1 MFRRALLALPLATL
15 LSTAAAAPDPAL
27 PPAFQEGLDA
37 LSSSLWEV
45 AAARF
50 QTALDTPNLDP
61 KARPEILLRLAETRI
76 RAGESEA
83 ALKLLADPALASR
96 PELAFWKA
104 QALAAAGRFNEA
116 LALLDDKSVAAD
128 APHFREALFTR
139 AALKRALGDLPGAV
153 EALNLLIKDR
163 DAATALQAR
172 LQAAEI
178 LLELGDAEKALTA
191 TPPPTAKMTPLQA
204 VEADLLRARAQLEK
218 GEHQAAA
225 ALFSALLQKEDPA
238 LKSIQHD
245 AAVGLARAQLA
256 AGNREA
262 ATDGL
267 LAFIEQRRTSPRIGQ
282 AFPVLLDCLPGKPAA
297 DDVILTR
304 LREWC
309 PPPPLKS
316 PIGITY
322 GDGAASA
329 WPVAAA
335 VPDELGTQALYHLAL
350 GLRREGSDD
359 SKARARQALT
369 RLRIEYPAHPL
380 AERALLEASRWD
392 LADGRKEQ
400 AAAALAA
407 LEGSSS
413 APTLRAEASLSAAA
427 TAFAAGDFELAA
439 GELEKA
445 SALLDG
451 NARRDVSLNQAVA
464 RLAMG
469 DLPGFKSIETAGAK
483 DISLAIDLALER
495 ALFQTSRRDP
505 GALAALDRFILDHPS
520 HPRLPEV
527 RLAAAH
533 AALEAIPPDPAFA
546 KAQLDSLPEP
556 EAAALPPA
564 TLALARI
571 RLASRE
577 KRHADAVAVAET
589 FLKDF
594 PQDPRV
600 PEIQFELGQAYFENG
615 DYNKAR
621 LELDKFATA
630 HPDSPAAAPALLR
643 AARATVLVATP
654 EAKAESLVLFDR
666 LIAGKGD
673 LADAAR
679 LEKARVLDYPQAA
692 KELLPWFQ
700 SMKKDHPLR
709 LIAGLHLCD
718 ALYNSA
724 VADPAPMKQAL
735 AIYEDLL
742 AGLPAESPE
751 RFKIQ
756 YYRGRVLEQLPDPES
771 LSEKRLKEAIDVYFS
786 VLQAAA
792 KQAPADWQ
800 WVDLCGLRARTLLE
814 NQQRWE
820 AALAIAEQHAKL
832 HQTTKLAKDAA
843 GRAKE
848 LELEHM
854 LWRDRE

>member
-15 LSTAAAAPDPAL
+15 LSAAAAT
-27 PPAFQEGLDA
+27 PPAYQEGLDA
-37 LSSSLWEV
+37 LSASLWEI
-45 AAARF
+45 AAVRF
-50 QTALDTPNLDP
+50 ETALATPDLDP

-76 RAGESEA
+76 RNGEPDA
-83 ALKLLADPALASR
+83 ALIWLADPALATR
-96 PELAFWKA
+96 PELPFWKA
-104 QALAAAGRFNEA
+104 QALAAAGQFNDA
-116 LALLDDKSVAAD
+116 LALLDEKATADD

-163 DAATALQAR
+163 NAATALRAR
-172 LQAAEI
+172 LQAAAI
-178 LLELGDAEKALTA
+178 LLDLGDAEKALTA
-191 TPPPTAKMTPLQA
+191 TPPPTARMTPVQA

-218 GEHQAAA
+218 GEHQAATGI
-225 ALFSALLQKEDPA
+225 FTALLQKEDPA
-238 LKSIQHD
+238 FKAVQHD
-245 AAVGLARAQLA
+245 AAVGLARSQLA

-267 LAFIEQRRTSPRIGQ
+267 LAFIEQQRTSPRIGQ
-282 AFPVLLDCLPGKPAA
+282 AFPVLLDCLPGQPAA

-316 PIGITY
+316 PIGITM
-322 GDGAASA
+322 GDDAASA
-329 WPVAAA
+329 WPTSSAE
-335 VPDELGTQALYHLAL
+335 PDELGTQSLYHLAL
-350 GLRREGSDD
+350 GLRREGSDE

-413 APTLRAEASLSAAA
+413 APTLRAEASLSAAS
-427 TAFAAGDFELAA
+427 TAFTAGDFALAA

-451 NARRDVSLNQAVA
+451 DARRDVSLNQAVA

-469 DLPGFKSIETAGAK
+469 DLPGFQTLATAGAN
-483 DISLAIDLALER
+483 DISLVIDLALER
-495 ALFQTSRRDP
+495 ALFLTSRRDP
-505 GALAALDRFILDHPS
+505 GAMASLDRFILDHPS
-520 HPRLPEV
+520 HPRLPEA

-533 AALEAIPPDPAFA
+533 AALDATPPDPAFA
-546 KAQLDSLPEP
+546 KAQLDNLSESQATELS
-556 EAAALPPA
+556 PA
-564 TLALARI
+564 TLALAKI
-571 RLASRE
+571 RLATRE
-577 KRHADAVAVAET
+577 KRHADAAALAES
-589 FLKDF
+589 FLKAL
-594 PQDPRV
+594 PEDPRS
-600 PEIQFELGQAYFENG
+600 PEIHFELGQAFFENG

-621 LELDKFATA
+621 LELEKFATA

-643 AARATVLVATP
+643 AARAAVLVATP
-654 EAKAESLVLFDR
+654 EAKVESLVLFDKI
-666 LIAGKGD
+666 IAAKGD

-679 LEKARVLDYPQAA
+679 LEKARVLDHPQAA

-724 VADPAPMKQAL
+724 GTDPGPMQQAL
-735 AIYEDLL
+735 ATYEDLL
-742 AGLPAESPE
+742 AGLAADSPE

-756 YYRGRVLEQLPDPES
+756 YYRGRVLEQLPDPKNP
-771 LSEKRLKEAIDVYFS
+771 SEKRLQEALDVYFS

-800 WVDLCGLRARTLLE
+800 WVDMCGVRARTLLE

-820 AALAIAEQHAKL
+820 AAIAIAEQHAKL
-832 HQTTKLAKDAA
+832 HGTSKLAKDAA
-843 GRAKE
+843 DRAKV
-848 LELEHM
+848 LKLEHFIF
-854 LWRDRE
+854 DESE

>member
-15 LSTAAAAPDPAL
+15 LSAAAAT
-27 PPAFQEGLDA
+27 PPAYQEGLDA
-37 LSSSLWEV
+37 LSASLWEI
-45 AAARF
+45 AAVRF
-50 QTALDTPNLDP
+50 ETALATPDLDP
-61 KARPEILLRLAETRI
+61 KSRPEILLRLAETRI
-76 RAGESEA
+76 RNGEPDA
-83 ALKLLADPALASR
+83 ALKWLADPALATR
-96 PELAFWKA
+96 PELPFWKA
-104 QALAAAGRFNEA
+104 QALAAAGQFNDA
-116 LALLDDKSVAAD
+116 LALLDEKATADD

-163 DAATALQAR
+163 NAATALRAR
-172 LQAAEI
+172 LQAAAI
-178 LLELGDAEKALTA
+178 LLDLGDAEKALTA
-191 TPPPTAKMTPLQA
+191 TPPPTARMTPVQA

-225 ALFSALLQKEDPA
+225 GIFAALLQKEDPA
-238 LKSIQHD
+238 FKAVQHD

-267 LAFIEQRRTSPRIGQ
+267 LAFIEQQRTSPRIGQ
-282 AFPVLLDCLPGKPAA
+282 AFPVLLGCLPGQPAA

-316 PIGITY
+316 PIGITM
-322 GDGAASA
+322 GDDAASA
-329 WPVAAA
+329 WPTSAAE
-335 VPDELGTQALYHLAL
+335 PDELGTQALYHLAL
-350 GLRREGSDD
+350 GLRREGSNE

-413 APTLRAEASLSAAA
+413 APTLRAEASLSAAS
-427 TAFAAGDFELAA
+427 TAFTAGDFTLAA

-451 NARRDVSLNQAVA
+451 DARRDVSLNQAVA

-469 DLPGFKSIETAGAK
+469 DLPGFQTLATAGAN
-483 DISLAIDLALER
+483 DISLVIDLALER
-495 ALFQTSRRDP
+495 ALFMTSRRDP
-505 GALAALDRFILDHPS
+505 GAMASLDRFILDHPS
-520 HPRLPEV
+520 HPRLPEA

-533 AALEAIPPDPAFA
+533 AALDAIPPDPAFA
-546 KAQLDSLPEP
+546 KAQLDNLSESQ
-556 EAAALPPA
+556 AAELSPA
-564 TLALARI
+564 TLALAKI
-571 RLASRE
+571 RLANRE
-577 KRHADAVAVAET
+577 KRHADAAALAES
-589 FLKDF
+589 FLKAL
-594 PQDPRV
+594 PEDPRS
-600 PEIQFELGQAYFENG
+600 PEIHFELGQAFFENG

-621 LELDKFATA
+621 LELEKFATA

-643 AARATVLVATP
+643 AARAAVLVATP
-654 EAKAESLVLFDR
+654 EAKVESLVLFDKI
-666 LIAGKGD
+666 IAAKGD

-679 LEKARVLDYPQAA
+679 LEKARVLDHPQAA

-724 VADPAPMKQAL
+724 GTDPGPMQQAL

-742 AGLPAESPE
+742 AGLAADSPD

-756 YYRGRVLEQLPDPES
+756 YYRGRVLEQLPDPKTP
-771 LSEKRLKEAIDVYFS
+771 SEKRLQEALDVYFS

-800 WVDLCGLRARTLLE
+800 WVDMCGVRARTLLE

-820 AALAIAEQHAKL
+820 AAIAIAEQHAKL
-832 HQTTKLAKDAA
+832 HGTSKLAKDAA
-843 GRAKE
+843 DRAKV
-848 LELEHM
+848 LKLEHFIF
-854 LWRDRE
+854 DESE

>member
-15 LSTAAAAPDPAL
+15 LSTAAAAPDPTL

-50 QTALDTPNLDP
+50 ETALATPDLDP

-76 RAGESEA
+76 RAGEAEA
-83 ALKLLADPALASR
+83 ALKLLADPALAPR

-116 LALLDDKSVAAD
+116 LALLDDKAVAAD

-163 DAATALQAR
+163 NAATALQAR

-329 WPVAAA
+329 WPTPAAA
-335 VPDELGTQALYHLAL
+335 PDELGTQALYHLAL

-495 ALFQTSRRDP
+495 ALFQTSRHDP

-533 AALEAIPPDPAFA
+533 AALESIPPDPAFA

-556 EAAALPPA
+556 QAAALPPA

-577 KRHADAVAVAET
+577 KRHADAAAAAET

-621 LELDKFATA
+621 LELDKFATS

-814 NQQRWE
+814 NQQHWE
-820 AALAIAEQHAKL
+820 AAIAIAEQHGKL

-854 LWRDRE
+854 KWRDRE

>member
-15 LSTAAAAPDPAL
+15 LSAAAAT
-27 PPAFQEGLDA
+27 PPAYQEGLDA
-37 LSSSLWEV
+37 LSASLWEI
-45 AAARF
+45 AAVRF
-50 QTALDTPNLDP
+50 ETALATPDLDP

-76 RAGESEA
+76 RNGEPDA
-83 ALKLLADPALASR
+83 ALIWLADPALATR
-96 PELAFWKA
+96 PELPFWKA
-104 QALAAAGRFNEA
+104 QALAAAGQFNDA
-116 LALLDDKSVAAD
+116 LALLDEKATADD

-163 DAATALQAR
+163 NAATALRAR
-172 LQAAEI
+172 LQAAAI
-178 LLELGDAEKALTA
+178 LLDLGDAEKALTA
-191 TPPPTAKMTPLQA
+191 TPPPTARMTPVQA

-218 GEHQAAA
+218 GEHQAATGI
-225 ALFSALLQKEDPA
+225 FTALLQKEDPA
-238 LKSIQHD
+238 FKAVQHD

-267 LAFIEQRRTSPRIGQ
+267 LAFIEQQRTSPRIGQ
-282 AFPVLLDCLPGKPAA
+282 AFPVLLDCLPGQPAP

-316 PIGITY
+316 PIGITM
-322 GDGAASA
+322 GDDAASA
-329 WPVAAA
+329 WPTSAAE
-335 VPDELGTQALYHLAL
+335 PDELGTQSLYHLAL
-350 GLRREGSDD
+350 GLRREGSDE

-413 APTLRAEASLSAAA
+413 APTLRAEASLSAAS
-427 TAFAAGDFELAA
+427 TAFTAGDFALAA

-451 NARRDVSLNQAVA
+451 DARRDVSLNQAVA

-469 DLPGFKSIETAGAK
+469 DLPGFQTLATAGAN
-483 DISLAIDLALER
+483 DISLVIDLALER
-495 ALFQTSRRDP
+495 ALFLTSRRDP
-505 GALAALDRFILDHPS
+505 GAMASLDRFILDHPS
-520 HPRLPEV
+520 HPRLPEA

-533 AALEAIPPDPAFA
+533 AALDATPPDPAFA
-546 KAQLDSLPEP
+546 KAQLDNLSESQATELS
-556 EAAALPPA
+556 PA
-564 TLALARI
+564 TLALAKI
-571 RLASRE
+571 RLATRE
-577 KRHADAVAVAET
+577 KRHADAAALAES
-589 FLKDF
+589 FLKAL
-594 PQDPRV
+594 PEDPRS
-600 PEIQFELGQAYFENG
+600 PEIHFELGQAFFENG

-621 LELDKFATA
+621 LELEKFATA
-630 HPDSPAAAPALLR
+630 HPESPAAAPALLR
-643 AARATVLVATP
+643 AARAAVLVATP
-654 EAKAESLVLFDR
+654 EAKVESLVLFDKI
-666 LIAGKGD
+666 IAAKGD

-679 LEKARVLDYPQAA
+679 LEKARVLDHPQAA

-700 SMKKDHPLR
+700 SMKKEHPLR

-724 VADPAPMKQAL
+724 GTDPGPMQQAL
-735 AIYEDLL
+735 ATYEDLL
-742 AGLPAESPE
+742 AGLAADSPE

-756 YYRGRVLEQLPDPES
+756 YYRGRVLEQLPDPKNP
-771 LSEKRLKEAIDVYFS
+771 SEKRLQEALDVYFS

-800 WVDLCGLRARTLLE
+800 WVDMCGVRARTLLE

-820 AALAIAEQHAKL
+820 AAIAIAEQHAKL
-832 HQTTKLAKDAA
+832 HGTSKLAKDAA
-843 GRAKE
+843 DRAKV
-848 LELEHM
+848 LKLEHFIF
-854 LWRDRE
+854 DESE

>member
-15 LSTAAAAPDPAL
+15 LSAAAAT
-27 PPAFQEGLDA
+27 PPAYQEGLDA
-37 LSSSLWEV
+37 LSASLWEI
-45 AAARF
+45 AAVRF
-50 QTALDTPNLDP
+50 ETALATPDLDP
-61 KARPEILLRLAETRI
+61 VARPEILLRLAETRI
-76 RAGESEA
+76 RNGEPDA
-83 ALKLLADPALASR
+83 ALKWLADPALAAR
-96 PELAFWKA
+96 PELPFWKA
-104 QALAAAGRFNEA
+104 QALAAAGQFNDA
-116 LALLDDKSVAAD
+116 LALLDEKATAAD
-128 APHFREALFTR
+128 APNFREALFTR

-163 DAATALQAR
+163 NAATALRAR
-172 LQAAEI
+172 LQAAAI
-178 LLELGDAEKALTA
+178 LLDLGDAEKALTA
-191 TPPPTAKMTPLQA
+191 TPPPTARMTPVQA

-218 GEHQAAA
+218 GEHQAATGI
-225 ALFSALLQKEDPA
+225 FTALLQKEDPA
-238 LKSIQHD
+238 FKAVQHD

-267 LAFIEQRRTSPRIGQ
+267 LAFIEQQRTSPRIGQ
-282 AFPVLLDCLPGKPAA
+282 AFPVLLDCLPGQPAP

-316 PIGITY
+316 PIGITM
-322 GDGAASA
+322 GDDAASA
-329 WPVAAA
+329 WPTSAAE
-335 VPDELGTQALYHLAL
+335 PDELGTQSLYHLAL
-350 GLRREGSDD
+350 GLRREGSDE

-413 APTLRAEASLSAAA
+413 APTLRAEASLSAAS
-427 TAFAAGDFELAA
+427 TAFTAGDFALAA

-451 NARRDVSLNQAVA
+451 DARRDVSLNQAVA

-469 DLPGFKSIETAGAK
+469 DLPGFQTLATAGAN
-483 DISLAIDLALER
+483 DISLVIDLALER
-495 ALFQTSRRDP
+495 ALFLTSRRDP
-505 GALAALDRFILDHPS
+505 GAMASLDRFILDHPS
-520 HPRLPEV
+520 HPRLPEA

-533 AALEAIPPDPAFA
+533 AALDAIPPDPAFA
-546 KAQLDSLPEP
+546 KAQLDNLSESQATELS
-556 EAAALPPA
+556 PA
-564 TLALARI
+564 TLALAKI
-571 RLASRE
+571 RLATRE
-577 KRHADAVAVAET
+577 KRHADAAALAES
-589 FLKDF
+589 FLKAL
-594 PQDPRV
+594 PEDPRS
-600 PEIQFELGQAYFENG
+600 PEIHFELGQAFFENG

-621 LELDKFATA
+621 LELEKFATA
-630 HPDSPAAAPALLR
+630 HPESPAAAPALLR
-643 AARATVLVATP
+643 AARAAVLVATP
-654 EAKAESLVLFDR
+654 EAKVESLVLFDKI
-666 LIAGKGD
+666 IAAKGD

-679 LEKARVLDYPQAA
+679 LEKARVLDHPQAA

-700 SMKKDHPLR
+700 SMKKEHPLR

-724 VADPAPMKQAL
+724 GTDPGPMQQAL
-735 AIYEDLL
+735 ATYEDLL
-742 AGLPAESPE
+742 AGLAADSPE

-756 YYRGRVLEQLPDPES
+756 YYRGRVLEQLPDPKNP
-771 LSEKRLKEAIDVYFS
+771 SEKRLQEALDVYFS

-800 WVDLCGLRARTLLE
+800 WVDMCGVRARTLLE

-820 AALAIAEQHAKL
+820 AAIAIAEQHAKL
-832 HQTTKLAKDAA
+832 HGTSKLAKDAA
-843 GRAKE
+843 DRAKV
-848 LELEHM
+848 LKLEHFIF
-854 LWRDRE
+854 DESE

>member
-15 LSTAAAAPDPAL
+15 LSAAAAT
-27 PPAFQEGLDA
+27 PPAYQEGLDA
-37 LSSSLWEV
+37 LSASLWEI
-45 AAARF
+45 AAVRF
-50 QTALDTPNLDP
+50 ETALATPDLDP
-61 KARPEILLRLAETRI
+61 KARPEILLRLAETRL
-76 RAGESEA
+76 RNGEPDA
-83 ALKLLADPALASR
+83 ALKWLADPALATL
-96 PELAFWKA
+96 PELPFWKA
-104 QALAAAGRFNEA
+104 QALAAAGQFNDA
-116 LALLDDKSVAAD
+116 LALLDEKATAAD
-128 APHFREALFTR
+128 APNFREALFTR

-163 DAATALQAR
+163 NAATALRAR
-172 LQAAEI
+172 LQAAAI
-178 LLELGDAEKALTA
+178 LLDLGDAEKALTA
-191 TPPPTAKMTPLQA
+191 TPPPTARMTPVQA

-218 GEHQAAA
+218 GEHQAATGI
-225 ALFSALLQKEDPA
+225 FTALLQKEDPA
-238 LKSIQHD
+238 FKAVQHD

-267 LAFIEQRRTSPRIGQ
+267 LAFIEQQRTSPRIGQ
-282 AFPVLLDCLPGKPAA
+282 AFPVLLDCLPGQPAP

-316 PIGITY
+316 PIGITM
-322 GDGAASA
+322 GDDAASA
-329 WPVAAA
+329 WPTSAAE
-335 VPDELGTQALYHLAL
+335 PDELGTQALYHLAL
-350 GLRREGSDD
+350 GLRREGSDE

-413 APTLRAEASLSAAA
+413 APTLRAEASLSAAS
-427 TAFAAGDFELAA
+427 TAFTAGDFALAA

-451 NARRDVSLNQAVA
+451 DARRDVSLNQAVA

-469 DLPGFKSIETAGAK
+469 DLPGFQTLATAGAN
-483 DISLAIDLALER
+483 DISLVIDLALER
-495 ALFQTSRRDP
+495 ALFLTSRRDP
-505 GALAALDRFILDHPS
+505 GAMASLDRFILDHPS
-520 HPRLPEV
+520 HPRLPEA

-533 AALEAIPPDPAFA
+533 AALDATPPDPAFA
-546 KAQLDSLPEP
+546 KAQLDNLSESQATELS
-556 EAAALPPA
+556 PA
-564 TLALARI
+564 TLALAKI
-571 RLASRE
+571 RLATRE
-577 KRHADAVAVAET
+577 KRHADAAALAES
-589 FLKDF
+589 FLKAL
-594 PQDPRV
+594 PEDPRS
-600 PEIQFELGQAYFENG
+600 PEIHFELGQAFFENG

-621 LELDKFATA
+621 LELEKFATA

-643 AARATVLVATP
+643 AARAAVLVATP
-654 EAKAESLVLFDR
+654 EAKVESLVLFDKI
-666 LIAGKGD
+666 IAAKGD

-679 LEKARVLDYPQAA
+679 LEKARVLDHPQAA

-724 VADPAPMKQAL
+724 GTDPGPMQQAL
-735 AIYEDLL
+735 ATYEDLL
-742 AGLPAESPE
+742 AGLAADSPE

-756 YYRGRVLEQLPDPES
+756 YYRGRVLEQLPDPKNP
-771 LSEKRLKEAIDVYFS
+771 SEKRLQEALDVYFS

-800 WVDLCGLRARTLLE
+800 WVDMCGVRARTLLE

-820 AALAIAEQHAKL
+820 AAIAIAEQHAKL
-832 HQTTKLAKDAA
+832 HGTSKLAKDAA
-843 GRAKE
+843 DRAKV
-848 LELEHM
+848 LKLEHFIF
-854 LWRDRE
+854 DESE

>member
-15 LSTAAAAPDPAL
+15 LSAAAAT
-27 PPAFQEGLDA
+27 PPAYQEGLDA
-37 LSSSLWEV
+37 LSASLWEI
-45 AAARF
+45 AAVRF
-50 QTALDTPNLDP
+50 ETALATPDLDP

-76 RAGESEA
+76 RNGEPDA
-83 ALKLLADPALASR
+83 ALKWLADPALATR
-96 PELAFWKA
+96 PELPFWKA
-104 QALAAAGRFNEA
+104 QALAAAGQFNDA
-116 LALLDDKSVAAD
+116 LALLDEKATADD
-128 APHFREALFTR
+128 APNFREALFTR

-163 DAATALQAR
+163 NAATALRAR
-172 LQAAEI
+172 LQAAAI
-178 LLELGDAEKALTA
+178 LLDLGDAEKALTA
-191 TPPPTAKMTPLQA
+191 TPPPTARMTPVQA

-225 ALFSALLQKEDPA
+225 GIFAALLQKEDPA
-238 LKSIQHD
+238 FKAVQHD

-267 LAFIEQRRTSPRIGQ
+267 LAFIEQQRTSPRIGQ
-282 AFPVLLDCLPGKPAA
+282 AFPVLLGCLPGQPTA

-316 PIGITY
+316 PIGITM
-322 GDGAASA
+322 GDDAASA
-329 WPVAAA
+329 WPTSAAE
-335 VPDELGTQALYHLAL
+335 PDELGTQSLYHLAL
-350 GLRREGSDD
+350 GLRREGSDE

-413 APTLRAEASLSAAA
+413 APTLRAEASLSAAS
-427 TAFAAGDFELAA
+427 TAFTAGDFALAA

-451 NARRDVSLNQAVA
+451 DARRDVSLNQAVA

-469 DLPGFKSIETAGAK
+469 DLPGFQTLATAGAK
-483 DISLAIDLALER
+483 DISLVIDLALER
-495 ALFQTSRRDP
+495 ALFLTSRRDP
-505 GALAALDRFILDHPS
+505 GAMAALDRFILDHPS
-520 HPRLPEV
+520 HPRLPEA

-533 AALEAIPPDPAFA
+533 AALDALPPDPAFA
-546 KAQLDSLPEP
+546 KAQLDNLS
-556 EAAALPPA
+556 EAQTAELSPA
-564 TLALARI
+564 TLALAKI
-571 RLASRE
+571 RLATRE
-577 KRHADAVAVAET
+577 KRHADAAALAES
-589 FLKDF
+589 FLQAL
-594 PQDPRV
+594 PEDPRS
-600 PEIQFELGQAYFENG
+600 PEIHFELGQAFFENG

-621 LELDKFATA
+621 LELEKFATA
-630 HPDSPAAAPALLR
+630 HPESPAAAPALLR
-643 AARATVLVATP
+643 AARAAVLVATP
-654 EAKAESLVLFDR
+654 EAKVESLVLFDKI
-666 LIAGKGD
+666 IATKGD

-679 LEKARVLDYPQAA
+679 LEKARVLDHPQAA

-724 VADPAPMKQAL
+724 GTDPGPMQQAL
-735 AIYEDLL
+735 SIYEDLL
-742 AGLPAESPE
+742 AALPADSSE

-756 YYRGRVLEQLPDPES
+756 YYRGRVLEQLPDPKNP
-771 LSEKRLKEAIDVYFS
+771 SEKRQQEALDVYFS

-800 WVDLCGLRARTLLE
+800 WVDMCGVRARTLLE
-814 NQQRWE
+814 KQQRWE
-820 AALAIAEQHAKL
+820 AAIAIAEQHAKL
-832 HQTTKLAKDAA
+832 HGTSKLAKDAA
-843 GRAKE
+843 DRAKV
-848 LELEHM
+848 LKLEHFQF
-854 LWRDRE
+854 D